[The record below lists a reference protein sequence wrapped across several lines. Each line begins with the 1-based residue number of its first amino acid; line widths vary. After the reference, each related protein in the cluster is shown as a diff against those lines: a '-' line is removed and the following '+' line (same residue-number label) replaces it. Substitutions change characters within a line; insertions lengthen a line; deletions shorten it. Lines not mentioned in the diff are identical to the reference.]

1 MINTPS
7 KAVIVLTGSTEF
19 GGEEDLM
26 QPGEEIAPQKR
37 SPVNKQEQDTQQKE
51 SIAKAEL

>member
-1 MINTPS
+1 
-7 KAVIVLTGSTEF
+7 
-19 GGEEDLM
+19 M
-26 QPGEEIAPQKR
+26 QPEEEIAPQKR